1 MRIAGP
7 FDLNVR
13 PGVKALAAMPRRCE
27 KSSDSS
33 ALGQEQADLN
43 AGDHKIPSPVRVE
56 LVCQDETQGFDP
68 FWDGPRLLPAFAAQL
83 IGQTME
89 RAMPDR
95 RDTNAMVETAYGSL
109 LYPRKALLLDRKS

>member
-13 PGVKALAAMPRRCE
+13 PGIKTLAALPRRCE

-33 ALGQEQADLN
+33 TLGQEQADLN
-43 AGDHKIPSPVRVE
+43 SADHKIPSPVRVE
-56 LVCQDETQGFDP
+56 FVCQDETPDFDP

-83 IGQTME
+83 IAQT
-89 RAMPDR
+89 MPDR
-95 RDTNAMVETAYGSL
+95 RDAAARVETAYGSL
-109 LYPRKALLLDRKS
+109 VYPRKALLLDRKS

>member
-7 FDLNVR
+7 FDSNVR
-13 PGVKALAAMPRRCE
+13 PGVKTLAALPRRCE

-43 AGDHKIPSPVRVE
+43 AGDHKTPLPVRVE
-56 LVCQDETQGFDP
+56 LVCQDETQTFDP

-83 IGQTME
+83 MGQ
-89 RAMPDR
+89 AMPDR
-95 RDTNAMVETAYGSL
+95 RDATATVETAYGCL
-109 LYPRKALLLDRKS
+109 LYPRKALLVDRKS

>member
-1 MRIAGP
+1 
-7 FDLNVR
+7 
-13 PGVKALAAMPRRCE
+13 MPRRCE

-33 ALGQEQADLN
+33 TLGQDQADLN
-43 AGDHKIPSPVRVE
+43 ADHHKNSAPVRVE

-83 IGQTME
+83 MGQ
-89 RAMPDR
+89 AMAER
-95 RDTNAMVETAYGSL
+95 RDTTATVETAYGSL